1 VVFFSR
7 RIGLAEDRV
16 VPILAGGRLSGRAGK
31 FSIGALNIK
40 TKESPEAE
48 ALATS
53 FSVLRVKR
61 DILRRSTVGVIATR
75 RAPALAGEGVNQVF
89 GFDTALGLFENLS
102 VTALYARSRTPGREG
117 DEASYRGRLEYAGDR
132 YGFEYDHL
140 VVGEN
145 FNPELGFLPR
155 EAFRRDFGLFRF
167 SPRPRASRSVRRFSL
182 EGQLDYITD
191 RAGRLST
198 REARGSF
205 STEFQSGD
213 QFDFFYGRSY
223 EFLAEPFEI
232 SEGLVLGVGGY
243 AFQNFGF
250 TYVLGPQR
258 KLTGWLT
265 FDGGSFYSGR
275 RTTVSYRGRVE
286 LSARLTLEPLVSLN
300 WVNLEEGRFVAQ
312 LVGGRLNYGLTPR
325 AFLGALI
332 QYNSTNHS
340 LGTNLRFRW
349 EYQPGSDLYVVYSD
363 GRDTV
368 GRGFPTTLNRSLV
381 VKFTR
386 LFRF

>member
-1 VVFFSR
+1 
-7 RIGLAEDRV
+7 
-16 VPILAGGRLSGRAGK
+16 
-31 FSIGALNIK
+31 
-40 TKESPEAE
+40 
-48 ALATS
+48 
-53 FSVLRVKR
+53 
-61 DILRRSTVGVIATR
+61 
-75 RAPALAGEGVNQVF
+75 
-89 GFDTALGLFENLS
+89 
-102 VTALYARSRTPGREG
+102 
-117 DEASYRGRLEYAGDR
+117 
-132 YGFEYDHL
+132 
-140 VVGEN
+140 
-145 FNPELGFLPR
+145 
-155 EAFRRDFGLFRF
+155 
-167 SPRPRASRSVRRFSL
+167 
-182 EGQLDYITD
+182 
-191 RAGRLST
+191 
-198 REARGSF
+198 
-205 STEFQSGD
+205 
-213 QFDFFYGRSY
+213 
-223 EFLAEPFEI
+223 
-232 SEGLVLGVGGY
+232 VGGY